1 MVSGSS
7 SPEGGE
13 PPDGSASFLS
23 YTEQFYLHLPFYLS
37 IGMTYDQY
45 WNEDCCLVKYYRRAY
60 EIQRERRNYE
70 MWLQGMYIYDA
81 LCDASPLMRAF
92 SKKGTKPV
100 PYPTE
105 PYAITSQAI
114 ARRRQE
120 KEKAKYE
127 KIKAKTNAYMIDFN
141 ARMAKRK
148 EADK

>member
-1 MVSGSS
+1 
-7 SPEGGE
+7 
-13 PPDGSASFLS
+13 
-23 YTEQFYLHLPFYLS
+23 
-37 IGMTYDQY
+37 MTYDQY

-60 EIQRERRNYE
+60 EIQRERRNHE

-81 LCDASPLMRAF
+81 LCDAAPLMRAF
-92 SKKGTKPV
+92 SKKGTKAL
-100 PYPTE
+100 PYPAQ
-105 PYAITSQAI
+105 PYAITSQSI

-148 EADK
+148 EDDK